1 MENEDR
7 IELFRNMAESDPENE
22 LAHFSLGKLYKE
34 AGRLEEAE
42 ASLKR
47 CLELNHD
54 HSVARQFLGESLL
67 ALGKKT
73 EAIELLEAS
82 ILLAH
87 DRGEFM
93 PRDAMCDLLK
103 EYGIE
108 PPVLTSTEDTDAI
121 EAGAFVC
128 KRCRKAR
135 PGLDDA
141 PFSGELGARV
151 QEDIC
156 VDCWK
161 EWMAMSVKVI
171 NEFRLNMA
179 TPEAN
184 DIYESNLR
192 EFLGV

>member
-34 AGRLEEAE
+34 AGSFEEAE

-47 CLELNHD
+47 CLELNTD

-67 ALGKKT
+67 ELGRKA

-87 DRGEFM
+87 ERGEFM
-93 PRDAMCDLLK
+93 PRDAMCGLLRD
-103 EYGIE
+103 YGIE
-108 PPVLTSTEDTDAI
+108 PPNLTSAEDTEAI
-121 EAGAFVC
+121 EAGSFVC

-135 PGLDDA
+135 PGLDEP

-151 QEDIC
+151 EKDIC
-156 VDCWK
+156 IDCWK
-161 EWMAMSVKVI
+161 EWMAMSIKVI
-171 NEFRLNMA
+171 NEFHLNMA

-184 DIYESNLR
+184 EIYETNLR
-192 EFLGV
+192 EFLGL